1 MSKPLNMIVREFSEH
16 GETIKNLYSTDDDFK
31 TLCEDYYI
39 SRMNIEK
46 LREQLLENRQSALEY
61 KHLAVALEKEILEY
75 LWKVEQ

>member
-1 MSKPLNMIVREFSEH
+1 MSNLLNMIVREFSEH
-16 GETIKNLYSTDDDFK
+16 GETVKKLYSMDDEFK

-46 LREQLLENRQSALEY
+46 LKVQLLENRQSTLEY

-75 LWKVEQ
+75 LLKVE